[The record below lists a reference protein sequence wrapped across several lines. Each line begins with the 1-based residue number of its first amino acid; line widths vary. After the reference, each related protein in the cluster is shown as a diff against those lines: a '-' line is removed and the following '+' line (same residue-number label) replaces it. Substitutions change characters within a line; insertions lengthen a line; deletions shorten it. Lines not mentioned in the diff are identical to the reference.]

1 MVSRRQCQFVIALAW
16 FWAIATIDP
25 ATLIAD
31 ENVGIGTTRP
41 DSSAVLDISIEALTQ
56 PRGLLIPRLS
66 LFQRDAITLP
76 APGLLI
82 YNTTSGRVEINI
94 GTRTNPRWVPFL
106 VSGDSSGGDWA
117 LIGNAG
123 LDPARHY
130 LGTIDAVPLI
140 LKTNAIERI
149 RITENGYIGIGTATP
164 LGLLSVG
171 PNSEFYVD
179 ANGQIHLRGT
189 NTRILLQGN
198 PGVAGDLLI
207 SGGNSSAPRW
217 TKVLDS
223 LSVNQLFTTN
233 IFTQILQVDTLRT
246 RSIRAR
252 IPFDSIT
259 TGVNEGQ
266 VLTVGYGSVLEP
278 SGTGIIRANAFRGV
292 GSTSDAVDLGT
303 GEVSGVLPIE
313 KGGTGLTSL
322 GPAGSI
328 AYSTGTALGFTS
340 AGSPGQVLV
349 SAGGGTP
356 QWQTITASSINAWS
370 LSGNTL
376 TGSEFLGST
385 NAQPLIIQTNGTER
399 MRVTTSGSVG
409 IGTTSPSA
417 LLHVAGTGRFDGVL
431 TADNNLVVNG
441 NATLGDAAADV
452 VTVVAGTVTLQ
463 NVPGNS
469 TATDVLVRTVDGNVA
484 YRSASS
490 LLGASGWSLTGN
502 SGTDPLVNFLGT
514 TDNQPLVIRTNNTE
528 QLRVTTSGSVGI
540 GTTSPSALL
549 HVAGT
554 VTLQNVPGNS
564 TATDVLV
571 RTVDGNVA
579 YRSADRKSVV

>member
-149 RITENGYIGIGTATP
+149 RITENGYIGIGTAAP

-399 MRVTTSGSVG
+399 MRVTAAGNVG
-409 IGTTSPSA
+409 IGTSA
-417 LLHVAGTGRFDGVL
+417 PA
-431 TADNNLVVNG
+431 
-441 NATLGDAAADV
+441 ATLDIVGTAQVSGDASV
-452 VTVVAGTVTLQ
+452 GGNLTVSGATVSLS
-463 NVPGNS
+463 NIPGSS
-469 TATDVLVRTVDGNVA
+469 TATDVLVRTAG
-484 YRSASS
+484 
-490 LLGASGWSLTGN
+490 
-502 SGTDPLVNFLGT
+502 GTM
-514 TDNQPLVIRTNNTE
+514 
-528 QLRVTTSGSVGI
+528 S
-540 GTTSPSALL
+540 
-549 HVAGT
+549 T
-554 VTLQNVPGNS
+554 VQRAVC
-564 TATDVLV
+564 
-571 RTVDGNVA
+571 
-579 YRSADRKSVV
+579 